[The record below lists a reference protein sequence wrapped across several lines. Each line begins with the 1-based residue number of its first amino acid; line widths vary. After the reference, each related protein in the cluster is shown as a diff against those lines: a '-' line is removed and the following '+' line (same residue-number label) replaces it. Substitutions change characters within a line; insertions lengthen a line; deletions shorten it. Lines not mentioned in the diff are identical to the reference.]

1 MSGPE
6 RGARRPETYA
16 RLAAEA
22 EATLSRRTPSPRV
35 RWVGLAICV
44 LLVIGVLAAVFGV
57 DPW

>member
-1 MSGPE
+1 MTGPE

-22 EATLSRRTPSPRV
+22 ERTVAHRTPPPRV
-35 RWVGLAICV
+35 RWVGVAICV
-44 LLVIGVLAAVFGV
+44 LLAMGVLFAILGV

>member
-1 MSGPE
+1 MTGPE

-22 EATLSRRTPSPRV
+22 QATLSRRTPSPRV
-35 RWVGLAICV
+35 RWVGVVICALLA
-44 LLVIGVLAAVFGV
+44 IGVLAAIFGV

>member
-1 MSGPE
+1 MTGSE

-22 EATLSRRTPSPRV
+22 EAALSRRTPSPRV
-35 RWVGLAICV
+35 RWLGVAICV
-44 LLVIGVLAAVFGV
+44 LLAIGVVAAVFGL

>member
-1 MSGPE
+1 MTGPE

-35 RWVGLAICV
+35 RWVGVAICA
-44 LLVIGVLAAVFGV
+44 LLAIGVLAAVFGV

>member
-1 MSGPE
+1 MTGSE

-22 EATLSRRTPSPRV
+22 ERTLARRTPSARV
-35 RWVGLAICV
+35 RWLGVAICV
-44 LLVIGVLAAVFGV
+44 LMALGVVFAVLGV

>member
-1 MSGPE
+1 MTGPE

-35 RWVGLAICV
+35 RWVGVAICA
-44 LLVIGVLAAVFGV
+44 LLAIGVLAAVFGV
-57 DPW
+57 HPW